1 VYGLNPYVWPPSAI
15 DKDPL
20 VGWVAEVWRTYACPY
35 GPLWL
40 DVQTQ
45 MAHLLGGLSPL
56 EQALAYRGLAG
67 GLFLASLGLVWRG
80 LGRVAPLDGPG
91 RLTAFAALAWN
102 PLVLLELVGSGHNDG
117 LMIGLSLLAV
127 VPLVGR
133 GRGRAIDHVG
143 AGLGFTLGALVKYL
157 SGLGVVWVLVAAA
170 ARAPSRRAGALHVGL
185 VGMASLALFVA
196 VSLPWLELPDSLDPL
211 LNETAGVGYVNALP
225 DHLALGAAERVTVV
239 FGSPEA
245 ETRELARV
253 VERVLGLA
261 MFGLVLAL
269 ETRGVWRDPSPRS
282 IVHATAASSLAVIL
296 VVSSSLQPWYFALPL
311 ALSVLLGW
319 RDRLTRVVVGYS
331 VLGLP
336 TLYLAY
342 YLREG
347 TPEVVWLV
355 CALVPLLPLLGS
367 LPARGRFK
375 KLAAASAS
383 ARTPRGAWT
392 TGRLPLD

>member
-1 VYGLNPYVWPPSAI
+1 MVSFS
-15 DKDPL
+15 
-20 VGWVAEVWRTYACPY
+20 
-35 GPLWL
+35 
-40 DVQTQ
+40 
-45 MAHLLGGLSPL
+45 LLGLLLFRGGSRGVRATVAF
-56 EQALAYRGLAG
+56 ALA
-67 GLFLASLGLVWRG
+67 
-80 LGRVAPLDGPG
+80 
-91 RLTAFAALAWN
+91 T
-102 PLVLLELVGSGHNDG
+102 
-117 LMIGLSLLAV
+117 
-127 VPLVGR
+127 
-133 GRGRAIDHVG
+133 
-143 AGLGFTLGALVKYL
+143 LVKYL
-157 SGLGVVWVLVAAA
+157 SGPAILWLAVASA
-170 ARAPSRRAGALHVGL
+170 ARVANWWARARRLVLIGCLAVGIAVGL
-185 VGMASLALFVA
+185 A
-196 VSLPWLELPDSLDPL
+196 LPWLELPDSLDPL